1 MLWNR
6 KYFELHDRLLVPN
19 RSPSPGF
26 WEMNDLLI
34 HCLNKIYQ
42 NMTTFMQFNVIK
54 ADCKM
59 STVSMTL
66 GALPL
71 VERIFGGNLRVTACC
86 DETEIKLTSEFEV
99 PSGSMLAFQKTC
111 WQRFLEVKLGLQTK
125 NWQILCQIH
134 IRSAS
139 PNFSY
144 QADIESW
151 SQVEMSVDLLSLSFY
166 EIFWQELIRAF
177 FATWFRQLVSLVLD
191 VGLKSYLFCYTY
203 SWVKRIWCTVISQE
217 SDFAR
222 RFS

>member
-99 PSGSMLAFQKTC
+99 PLGSMLAFQKTC

-125 NWQILCQIH
+125 IGRFYARFISDLQVQIFLIKL
-134 IRSAS
+134 ISK
-139 PNFSY
+139 
-144 QADIESW
+144 
-151 SQVEMSVDLLSLSFY
+151 VDLRLKCQLICCLWVFTRSFDRN
-166 EIFWQELIRAF
+166 WLGPF